1 MAWEID
7 NDTGEILNT
16 YIYNGIKVTTVYN
29 PKFDIISLGDAKEIN
44 RLLELYNIRQYLKE
58 DI

>member
-7 NDTGEILNT
+7 DHTGEILNT
-16 YIYNGIKVTTVYN
+16 HTYNGIKISSVYN
-29 PKFDIISLGDAKEIN
+29 PKFDIISLGDKKEIDK
-44 RLLELYNIRQYLKE
+44 LKELYNIRQYLKK